1 MPDRKRGKITRE
13 SHLPEVDT
21 ILRDLE
27 SQKRQVL
34 VILFIPSHDK
44 NEQELPAQDQWADA
58 ALELFADLFGGGTER
73 KKSANFEREDGANR
87 PFSGCG
93 PGTGAHTERSRRAVI
108 FAWSNFKVQD
118 VA

>member
-1 MPDRKRGKITRE
+1 MPDRKRGKIARE

-58 ALELFADLFGGGTER
+58 ALELSR
-73 KKSANFEREDGANR
+73 IYSAGQQLLKL
-87 PFSGCG
+87 
-93 PGTGAHTERSRRAVI
+93 TGASIGTKSEGKILKTNRSSSRVSHRLRWHEIPSACI
-108 FAWSNFKVQD
+108 GSWSS
-118 VA
+118 

>member
-1 MPDRKRGKITRE
+1 MPDRKRGKIARE

-27 SQKRQVL
+27 SQKRQGL

-58 ALELFADLFGGGTER
+58 ALELSR
-73 KKSANFEREDGANR
+73 IYSAGQQ
-87 PFSGCG
+87 PFKL
-93 PGTGAHTERSRRAVI
+93 TGAFFGAKSQGKILKKNPALL
-108 FAWSNFKVQD
+108 D
-118 VA
+118 VS

>member
-58 ALELFADLFGGGTER
+58 ALELFADLFGGATAL
-73 KKSANFEREDGANR
+73 KL
-87 PFSGCG
+87 
-93 PGTGAHTERSRRAVI
+93 TGASIGTKSEGKILKTNRSSSRVSHNLRRHEIPSACI
-108 FAWSNFKVQD
+108 NSWSS
-118 VA
+118 